1 MLPPSREEPYDF
13 LLESPYFESPVPI
26 HGTITNREYQ
36 EFSPQTFTGDAAASI
51 IRLGEDTAVVFYLR
65 DPSRKNFQLS
75 EDEKPA
81 YAANFSGFRL
91 LSADGQVLVN
101 FDDAAVKNIADG
113 FVGAQVRLD
122 VGSYALAWERD
133 DQRLCLPIYTAPG
146 WALQVYLRLQPVR
159 EGAVQDRLISLLSI
173 LTTSVPEFAS
183 AVLLSA
189 LCVFSLAW
197 LPGTS
202 SMADGFHWQ
211 ELLLPTAV
219 LVLYDFGYVARMT
232 RASMVEVMHTDY
244 IRTAVLK
251 GLPWHVVILKHALR
265 NALITPF
272 TVIMLQI
279 NWLLSGVIV
288 VEFFFAY
295 KGFGA
300 LLLEASLNQ
309 DIYLIEACTMVAVCV
324 AVLTQTLADVG
335 YTYLTPRLRHEG

>member
-1 MLPPSREEPYDF
+1 MKRMSTLLFLTKRLIAML
-13 LLESPYFESPVPI
+13 LTML
-26 HGTITNREYQ
+26 
-36 EFSPQTFTGDAAASI
+36 
-51 IRLGEDTAVVFYLR
+51 AV
-65 DPSRKNFQLS
+65 S
-75 EDEKPA
+75 
-81 YAANFSGFRL
+81 
-91 LSADGQVLVN
+91 VLV
-101 FDDAAVKNIADG
+101 FIVLEISPGSVATKVLG
-113 FVGAQVRLD
+113 PYSSPAQRQLW
-122 VGSYALAWERD
+122 LA
-133 DQRLCLPIYTAPG
+133 QHGYTAPLTTRYLTWLG
-146 WALQVYLRLQPVR
+146 KMVAGDFGYSTRFKVPVHAILWPRLANTALLGFTTFAVMIPLSLTLGVLAGMR
-159 EGAVQDRLISLLSI
+159 EGSVQDRLISLLSI

-189 LCVFSLAW
+189 LLVFGLAW

-202 SMADGFHWQ
+202 AMADGFNWQ

-232 RASMVEVMHTDY
+232 RTSMVEVMHTDY

-251 GLPWHVVILKHALR
+251 GLPWYAVILKHALR
-265 NALITPF
+265 NALMTPF

-324 AVLTQTLADVG
+324 AVMTQTLADVG
-335 YTYLTPRLRHEG
+335 YAYLNPRLRHQ

>member
-1 MLPPSREEPYDF
+1 MQCMSTLLFLIKRLVAML
-13 LLESPYFESPVPI
+13 LTML
-26 HGTITNREYQ
+26 
-36 EFSPQTFTGDAAASI
+36 
-51 IRLGEDTAVVFYLR
+51 AV
-65 DPSRKNFQLS
+65 S
-75 EDEKPA
+75 
-81 YAANFSGFRL
+81 
-91 LSADGQVLVN
+91 VLV
-101 FDDAAVKNIADG
+101 
-113 FVGAQVRLD
+113 FVVLEISPGSVATKVLGPYSSPEQRQLWLAQH
-122 VGSYALAWERD
+122 G
-133 DQRLCLPIYTAPG
+133 YTAPPTTRYIAWLSKMLAG
-146 WALQVYLRLQPVR
+146 DFGYSTRFKVPVHAILWPRLANTALLGLTTFTVMIPFSLTLGVLAGMR
-159 EGAVQDRLISLLSI
+159 EGSLQDRLISLLSI

-189 LCVFSLAW
+189 LFVFGLAW

-202 SMADGFHWQ
+202 AMADGFNWQ
-211 ELLLPTAV
+211 ELVLPTAV
-219 LVLYDFGYVARMT
+219 LVLYEFGYVARMT

-265 NALITPF
+265 NALMTPF

-279 NWLLSGVIV
+279 NWLLSGVMV

-324 AVLTQTLADVG
+324 AVTTQTLADVG
-335 YTYLTPRLRHEG
+335 YAYLNPRLRHG